1 MAKDGIHCGKKR
13 IERIMR
19 EVGLKAVGRRRFKV
33 TTDSSSNMS
42 VASNVL
48 DRDFIAGCPDEKWT
62 ADITYIHTDEGYLYL
77 AAVMDQY
84 FKKDRGILHETTVD
98 PGAGH

>member
-1 MAKDGIHCGKKR
+1 
-13 IERIMR
+13 
-19 EVGLKAVGRRRFKV
+19 
-33 TTDSSSNMS
+33 MS

-77 AAVMDQY
+77 AAVMDQC